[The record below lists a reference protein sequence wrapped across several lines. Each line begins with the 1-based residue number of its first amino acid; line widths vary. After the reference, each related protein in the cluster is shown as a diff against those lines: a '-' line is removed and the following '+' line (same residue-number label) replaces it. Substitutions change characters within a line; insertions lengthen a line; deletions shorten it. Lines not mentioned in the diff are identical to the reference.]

1 MAKSDPRKALGKG
14 IHSLLPARNSSQA
27 PAPAAAPVQ
36 VGNNSQVLPIEQVA
50 PNPHQ
55 PRRLFDEGALMELQQ
70 SIEQDGVIQPIIVR
84 KTGADKY
91 EIIAGE
97 RRWRAATAAGLK
109 EVPVVIREAT
119 DGRVHELALI
129 ENIQRE
135 DLNPMELAVGFQRM
149 AQLGLSHEEIGRK
162 TGKQRTTVTNA
173 LRLLQLPHQVGVMIA
188 ANVLSAGHARALLR
202 FDDPEMQFKVARRAV
217 DEEWSVRQIEEF
229 TRPVAVEGKGAKKK
243 KEPPPV
249 DANVKFAIDEM
260 ERVLG
265 TRVRITARSANK
277 GQIEIEYYSDD
288 DLNRVYEAIVG
299 KP

>member
-14 IHSLLPARNSSQA
+14 IHSLLPARNTSST
-27 PAPAAAPVQ
+27 AAAAVPVKESL
-36 VGNNSQVLPIEQVA
+36 VGVQVLPIEHVA

-55 PRRLFDEGALMELQQ
+55 PRRLFDEGSLMELQQ
-70 SIEQDGVIQPIIVR
+70 SIEQDGVIQPILVR
-84 KTGADKY
+84 KTGPQKY

-109 EVPVVIREAT
+109 EVPVIVRDAT
-119 DGRVHELALI
+119 DERVHELALI

-173 LRLLQLPHQVGVMIA
+173 LRLLQLPQKIGTMIA

-202 FDDPEMQFKVARRAV
+202 FDDPEMQFAVARRAV
-217 DEEWSVRQIEEF
+217 DEQWSVRQIEDF
-229 TRPVAVEGKGAKKK
+229 TRPAPVEGKKAKGKV
-243 KEPPPV
+243 EPPPL

-265 TRVRITARSANK
+265 TRVRISSKGPNK

-299 KP
+299 AP

>member
-14 IHSLLPARNSSQA
+14 IHSLLPARNTS
-27 PAPAAAPVQ
+27 PTAAATVTVKESPVG
-36 VGNNSQVLPIEQVA
+36 VQVLPIEQVA

-55 PRRLFDEGALMELQQ
+55 PRRLFDEGSLMELQQ
-70 SIEQDGVIQPIIVR
+70 SIEQDGVIQPILVR
-84 KTGADKY
+84 KTGPQKY

-109 EVPVVIREAT
+109 EVPVIVRDAT
-119 DGRVHELALI
+119 DERVHELALI

-173 LRLLQLPHQVGVMIA
+173 LRLLQLPQKIGTMIA

-202 FDDPEMQFKVARRAV
+202 FDDPEMQFAVARRAA
-217 DEEWSVRQIEEF
+217 DEQWSVRQIEDF
-229 TRPVAVEGKGAKKK
+229 TRPASVAGKKAKGKA
-243 KEPPPV
+243 EPPPL

-265 TRVRITARSANK
+265 TRVRISSKGPNK

-299 KP
+299 AP